1 MFGIGPFEFGVV
13 LVLALLIMGPKKLPE
28 LARTLG
34 RGMAEFRKA
43 SNELRRS
50 IDMDLEEHK
59 IQPPPGPAQ
68 AGLESH
74 SADKKKKKKGSKK
87 EDGEASDASPP
98 TPPPN
103 DFAPTGESVP
113 VGAAGVAADG
123 HGDGS
128 EESTPVDTSPPKP
141 RDPAPR

>member
-1 MFGIGPFEFGVV
+1 MFGIGPVEFAVV

-50 IDMDLEEHK
+50 IDMDLEDHK
-59 IQPPPGPAQ
+59 IAPPPGPAQ

-74 SADKKKKKKGSKK
+74 KGDKKRKKKGSKK
-87 EDGEASDASPP
+87 EGGEKQEGSSPSASPAAP
-98 TPPPN
+98 EN
-103 DFAPTGESVP
+103 DFAPRHSIPLARSMHRRTGT
-113 VGAAGVAADG
+113 AAPSAD
-123 HGDGS
+123 
-128 EESTPVDTSPPKP
+128 
-141 RDPAPR
+141 RFR